1 MNVSHV
7 QTRRSGVD
15 ADPPNSANTYFRG
28 RWLIIARSATVGMV
42 VLVLGLFFAGIS
54 PRYHEL
60 VTLSLQAERALQH
73 LSPGVGRSLLEA
85 VLSINFYPIYDL
97 VVEITVVLGYVFAA
111 LVVFWRK
118 SDDWVMMFFALGGIT
133 FATYDTRLLAA
144 LLATQ
149 PLLRI
154 PISFLQAYGITGAV
168 IMFYTLPDGR
178 FVPTWTRRLTVIWIG
193 WNLAWFLFPGLP
205 INLSN
210 PLTVS
215 FSLFLAFSIWCYIGI
230 LALIYRYRHLSIR
243 REQQQIRLLVISLT
257 TVVTAYVA
265 YYLPRVLV
273 PSLNQPGISHILYN
287 ALGPTLYF
295 TCQLLVPPAVLFSI
309 VRYRLFDLDVI
320 INRAMVYGTLTV
332 ILALIYI
339 GLVITL
345 QSFMH
350 LLTGSISQQPPIIVA
365 STLMI
370 AALFQPLRRHIQAII
385 DRRFYRRKY
394 DATRTLAA
402 FSATLRDEVDLQ
414 QLHEQLLAVVEE
426 TMQPMHISLWL
437 RPTEPARKHQTA
449 WSSTPSRRHEWEQVA
464 GMQHTKAEQIEASRH
479 T

>member
-1 MNVSHV
+1 MNVPHV
-7 QTRRSGVD
+7 QIRSGVN
-15 ADPPNSANTYFRG
+15 ADPPNPANTYLRG
-28 RWLIIARSATVGMV
+28 RWLIIARTGTVAMTV
-42 VLVLGLFFAGIS
+42 MALGLFFAGIS

-60 VTLSLQAERALQH
+60 VILSLQAEQALQQ
-73 LSPGVGRSLLEA
+73 LSPGVGRSLLES
-85 VLSINFYPIYDL
+85 VLSVNFYPIYDL
-97 VVEITVVLGYVFAA
+97 VIEITVVLGYVFAA

-118 SDDWVMMFFALGGIT
+118 SDEWVMLFFALGGIT

-168 IMFYTLPDGR
+168 VMFYTLPDGR
-178 FVPTWTRRLTVIWIG
+178 FVPSWTRTLTVIWIG

-215 FSLFLAFSIWCYIGI
+215 FPLFLAFSLWCYIGI
-230 LALIYRYRHLSIR
+230 LALIYRYRRLSIR
-243 REQQQIRLLVISLT
+243 REQQPIRLLVISLT

-265 YYLPRVLV
+265 YSLPRLLI
-273 PSLNQPGISHILYN
+273 PSLSQPGISHILYN

-332 ILALIYI
+332 ILALVYT
-339 GLVITL
+339 GLVIGL
-345 QSFMH
+345 QS
-350 LLTGSISQQPPIIVA
+350 LLQRFTGSSDLAIVA
-365 STLMI
+365 STLTI
-370 AALFQPLRRHIQAII
+370 YVLFQPLRSRIQQMI

-394 DATRTLAA
+394 DAAKTVAA
-402 FSATLRDEVDLQ
+402 FSATLRNEVDLN
-414 QLHEQLLAVVEE
+414 QLCEDLQVVVQE
-426 TMQPMHISLWL
+426 TMQPAYISLWL
-437 RPTEPARKHQTA
+437 RSPKHDGKHWVPWRVNPPVPTVE
-449 WSSTPSRRHEWEQVA
+449 E
-464 GMQHTKAEQIEASRH
+464 
-479 T
+479 

>member
-1 MNVSHV
+1 MNLHDAATHITSSYEQHHEAD
-7 QTRRSGVD
+7 TRLH
-15 ADPPNSANTYFRG
+15 G
-28 RWLIIARSATVGMV
+28 RWLIIARSATVAMA

-60 VTLSLQAERALQH
+60 VTLSLQAEQALQQ
-73 LSPGVGRSLLEA
+73 LSPGVGRSLLES
-85 VLSINFYPIYDL
+85 VLSVNFYPIYDL

-118 SDDWVMMFFALGGIT
+118 SDEWVMMFFALGGIT

-178 FVPTWTRRLTVIWIG
+178 FVPSWTRTLTVIWIG

-215 FSLFLAFSIWCYIGI
+215 FPLFLAFSIWCYIGI
-230 LALIYRYRHLSIR
+230 LALIYRYRRLSIR
-243 REQQQIRLLVISLT
+243 REQQPIRLLVISLT
-257 TVVTAYVA
+257 VVVTAYVA
-265 YYLPRVLV
+265 YNLPRLLI
-273 PSLNQPGISHILYN
+273 PSLSQPGISHILYN

-309 VRYRLFDLDVI
+309 VRYRLFDLDVV
-320 INRAMVYGTLTV
+320 INRTLVYGTLTV
-332 ILALIYI
+332 ILALVYF
-339 GLVITL
+339 GLVIGL
-345 QSFMH
+345 QSLVH
-350 LLTGSISQQPPIIVA
+350 LLTGTISEQPLVIVT
-365 STLMI
+365 STLVI
-370 AALFQPLRRHIQAII
+370 AALFQPLRHRLQALI

-394 DATRTLAA
+394 DAARTIAE
-402 FSATLRDEVDLQ
+402 FSATLRNEVDLN
-414 QLHEQLLAVVEE
+414 QLREHLLAVVQE
-426 TMQPMHISLWL
+426 TMQPAHVSLWL
-437 RPTEPARKHQTA
+437 RKTEQEEK
-449 WSSTPSRRHEWEQVA
+449 SR
-464 GMQHTKAEQIEASRH
+464 TKVE
-479 T
+479 

>member
-1 MNVSHV
+1 MNLHDAATHITSSYRQHHEAD
-7 QTRRSGVD
+7 TRLH
-15 ADPPNSANTYFRG
+15 G
-28 RWLIIARSATVGMV
+28 RWLIIARSATVAMA

-60 VTLSLQAERALQH
+60 VTLSLQAEQALPQ
-73 LSPGVGRSLLEA
+73 LSPGVGRSLLES
-85 VLSINFYPIYDL
+85 VLSVNFYPIYDL

-111 LVVFWRK
+111 LVVLWRK
-118 SDDWVMMFFALGGIT
+118 SDEWVMMFFALGGIT

-178 FVPTWTRRLTVIWIG
+178 FVPSWTRRLTVIWIG

-215 FSLFLAFSIWCYIGI
+215 FPLFLAFSIWCYIGI
-230 LALIYRYRHLSIR
+230 LALIYRYRRLSIR
-243 REQQQIRLLVISLT
+243 REQQPIRLLVISLT
-257 TVVTAYVA
+257 VVVTAYVA
-265 YYLPRVLV
+265 YNLPRLLI
-273 PSLNQPGISHILYN
+273 PSLSQPGISHILYN

-309 VRYRLFDLDVI
+309 VRYRLFDLDVV
-320 INRAMVYGTLTV
+320 INRTLVYGTLTA
-332 ILALIYI
+332 ILALVYF
-339 GLVITL
+339 GLVIGL
-345 QSFMH
+345 QSLVH
-350 LLTGSISQQPPIIVA
+350 LLTGTISEQPLVIVT
-365 STLMI
+365 STLVI
-370 AALFQPLRRHIQAII
+370 AALFQPLRRRLQAII

-394 DATRTLAA
+394 DAARTIAE
-402 FSATLRDEVDLQ
+402 FSATLRNEVDLN
-414 QLHEQLLAVVEE
+414 QLREHLLAVVQE
-426 TMQPMHISLWL
+426 TMQPAHVSLWL
-437 RPTEPARKHQTA
+437 RKTEQEEK
-449 WSSTPSRRHEWEQVA
+449 SR
-464 GMQHTKAEQIEASRH
+464 TKVE
-479 T
+479 